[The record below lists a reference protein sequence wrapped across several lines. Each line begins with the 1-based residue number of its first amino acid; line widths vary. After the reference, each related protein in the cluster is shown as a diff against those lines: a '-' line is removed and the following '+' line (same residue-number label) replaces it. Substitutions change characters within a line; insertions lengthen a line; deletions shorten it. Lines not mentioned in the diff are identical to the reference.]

1 MNETREKKYQNGQAD
16 DSGDTTV
23 TIPGARLNDET
34 RQKAS
39 LSLSFSP
46 VLHWAKEEEENKK
59 EKVSVC
65 VAARSLCSERRQA
78 LTHAKVGGDFE
89 MW

>member
-1 MNETREKKYQNGQAD
+1 MMKQGK
-16 DSGDTTV
+16 
-23 TIPGARLNDET
+23 RLL
-34 RQKAS
+34 S
-39 LSLSFSP
+39 LSLSP
-46 VLHWAKEEEENKK
+46 QCYTGQKKEEEENKK

>member
-39 LSLSFSP
+39 LSLSLSP
-46 VLHWAKEEEENKK
+46 QCYTGQKK
-59 EKVSVC
+59 KKKIK
-65 VAARSLCSERRQA
+65 RRR
-78 LTHAKVGGDFE
+78 
-89 MW
+89 

>member
-39 LSLSFSP
+39 LSLSLSP
-46 VLHWAKEEEENKK
+46 SATLGK
-59 EKVSVC
+59 
-65 VAARSLCSERRQA
+65 RRRR
-78 LTHAKVGGDFE
+78 K
-89 MW
+89 

>member
-39 LSLSFSP
+39 LSLSFPP
-46 VLHWAKEEEENKK
+46 VLHWAKEEEEENKK

-65 VAARSLCSERRQA
+65 SSTFSLLRTPAGAYTRKSGRR
-78 LTHAKVGGDFE
+78 L
-89 MW
+89 